1 MQRLKTIPFPETTF
15 PRRESCQCCSRVN
28 PCLVLRSGPP
38 PAVLLES
45 PAPRAP
51 HSRGTERTEALTQPY
66 LVLLLG
72 TQTLPGP
79 ARAALRQSQSFCE
92 SCAALNHPRVLVAK
106 PPVLVAKYKAVS
118 GLVQL
123 REAGSSFLEGKDHF
137 QSSQLLPFCSSP
149 EEPRSSSEQLCHA
162 DASKTW
168 AVPNKQILYQN
179 K

>member
-1 MQRLKTIPFPETTF
+1 MQRLKTIPFPETPF
-15 PRRESCQCCSRVN
+15 PRRESCQRCSRIN
-28 PCLVLRSGPP
+28 PCLVLRS
-38 PAVLLES
+38 AVLLEP

-51 HSRGTERTEALTQPY
+51 HSRGTERTEAPTQPY
-66 LVLLLG
+66 LVLG

-92 SCAALNHPRVLVAK
+92 SCAALNQPRVLVAK

-149 EEPRSSSEQLCHA
+149 EQPQSSSEQLCHA
-162 DASKTW
+162 DASDMGSTKP
-168 AVPNKQILYQN
+168 ADFISK
-179 K
+179 